1 MSLFYE
7 AAEILACL
15 PYYIY
20 SVYVLGIFFKKSAS
34 YRSWIL
40 VAFGIIYL
48 PLTATPYQH
57 ISNAVMSL
65 VCMLVIFIVSLICY
79 EGNPV
84 KKIMTII
91 VYNIFDILLGNI
103 LFYFISGITKT
114 PISRLTSGMG
124 STRIY
129 LLCTGFFIEFFILFL
144 IREIHGSSQ
153 RLHKTEA
160 AISLIFFLCDFTV
173 CFMTYYVLFYLT
185 QEKNVLRFCLVLS
198 VLMLAATLLVLWLLG
213 QLQKKTQNDF
223 ENKMMSMQLQEQKA
237 LLAQTQEGMEKIL
250 QLRHDMKNYLLQY
263 KLLLEK
269 GKSSEVLED
278 LEKMLGHRIS
288 AEDISYT
295 KHPLV
300 NSLLKHK
307 YETAKKLHIPFH
319 VRVQIHPEYQNLDLM
334 VALSNLIDNAI
345 EAECAIPEQ
354 FRAISV
360 EMIERDGHLS
370 ILIQNR
376 ITASVLAVNPDLK
389 SSKRNGIHG
398 IGLNS
403 VRRIVE
409 SQDGLIDIFEENE
422 KFCVHIFYPRIQCP

>member
-20 SVYVLGIFFKKSAS
+20 SLYVLEIFFKKSVS
-34 YRSWIL
+34 YRIWIP

-48 PLTATPYQH
+48 PLTATPYKH

-79 EGNPV
+79 EGNPL

-103 LFYFISGITKT
+103 LFYFTAGITKT
-114 PISRLTSGMG
+114 PISELTSGMD

-129 LLCTGFFIEFFILFL
+129 LLCTSFFIEFFVLFL
-144 IREIHGSSQ
+144 IKEIHSFPQ
-153 RLHKTEA
+153 CLHRTEA

-173 CFMTYYVLFYLT
+173 CFMTFYIMFYQT
-185 QEKNVLRFCLVLS
+185 QEKTVLRFCLVLS
-198 VLMLAATLLVLWLLG
+198 VLMLAATLLVLWLLR
-213 QLQKKTQNDF
+213 QLQKKTQQEL
-223 ENKMMSMQLQEQKA
+223 ENKILSMQLQEQKA

-250 QLRHDMKNYLLQY
+250 GIRHDMKNYLLQY

-269 GKSSEVLED
+269 GKTAEVLED
-278 LEKMLGHRIS
+278 LEKMLGQRLS
-288 AEDISYT
+288 AEELSYT

-300 NSLLKHK
+300 NSLLKYK
-307 YETAKKLHIPFH
+307 YEIAKKLHIPFR
-319 VRVQIHPEYQNLDLM
+319 VRVLIDPEYQNLDLM
-334 VALSNLIDNAI
+334 AALSNLIDNAI
-345 EAECAIPEQ
+345 EAESAIPEQ

-360 EMIERDGHLS
+360 EIIERDSHLS
-370 ILIQNR
+370 ILVQNR
-376 ITASVLAVNPDLK
+376 ITSSVLAINPDLT
-389 SSKRNGIHG
+389 SSKKNGLHG
-398 IGLNS
+398 IGLKN

-409 SQDGLIDIFEENE
+409 SQGGLIDIFEENE
-422 KFCVHIFYPRIQCP
+422 KFCVHIFYP

>member
-20 SVYVLGIFFKKSAS
+20 SLYVLEIFFKKSVS
-34 YRSWIL
+34 YRIWIP

-48 PLTATPYQH
+48 PLTATPYKH

-79 EGNPV
+79 EGNPL

-103 LFYFISGITKT
+103 LFYFTAGITKT
-114 PISRLTSGMG
+114 PISELTSGMD

-129 LLCTGFFIEFFILFL
+129 LLCTSFFIEFFVLFL
-144 IREIHGSSQ
+144 IKEIHSFPQ
-153 RLHKTEA
+153 CLHRTEA

-173 CFMTYYVLFYLT
+173 CFMTFYIMFYQT
-185 QEKNVLRFCLVLS
+185 QEKTVLRFCLVLS
-198 VLMLAATLLVLWLLG
+198 VLMLAATLLVLWLLR
-213 QLQKKTQNDF
+213 QLQKKTQQEL
-223 ENKMMSMQLQEQKA
+223 ENKILSMQLQEQKA

-250 QLRHDMKNYLLQY
+250 GIRHDMKNYLLQY

-269 GKSSEVLED
+269 GKTAEVLED
-278 LEKMLGHRIS
+278 LEKMLGQRLS
-288 AEDISYT
+288 AEELSYT

-300 NSLLKHK
+300 NSLLKYK
-307 YETAKKLHIPFH
+307 YEIAKKLHIPFR
-319 VRVQIHPEYQNLDLM
+319 VRVLIDPEYQNLDLM
-334 VALSNLIDNAI
+334 AALSNLIDNAI
-345 EAECAIPEQ
+345 EAEADIPES

-360 EMIERDGHLS
+360 EIIERDSHLS
-370 ILIQNR
+370 ILVQNR
-376 ITASVLAVNPDLK
+376 ITSSVLAINPDLT
-389 SSKRNGIHG
+389 SSKKNGLHG
-398 IGLNS
+398 IGLKN

-409 SQDGLIDIFEENE
+409 SQGGLIDIFEENE
-422 KFCVHIFYPRIQCP
+422 KFCVHIFYP